1 MNTMKKQLILF
12 TLMVASLALYAQ
24 DKTSAVSVDT
34 PTTEIKGFDYGD
46 PTRDSIENISN
57 ALLHEYALAEAMQK
71 KGIVLK
77 NVGWILFAA
86 TPVYMAGAYIGH
98 GGTITTFDWVLGGA
112 TFLAASVMIPTGYVY
127 KGTGTWKM
135 KFLTEQLNKLDYSE
149 AFSIR
154 LTPTLMSCPQSSSL
168 EDIGIGLSISVG
180 F

>member
-1 MNTMKKQLILF
+1 MKRKLILL
-12 TLMVASLALYAQ
+12 TLVVASVIMYAQ
-24 DKTSAVSVDT
+24 GQTRAAQFDAVE
-34 PTTEIKGFDYGD
+34 TEIKGLDYKD
-46 PTRDSIENISN
+46 PGRDSVEIVAN

-98 GGTITTFDWVLGGA
+98 GGTFTTFDWVLGGA
-112 TFLAASVMIPTGYVY
+112 TFLAASTMIPTGYVY

>member
-86 TPVYMAGAYIGH
+86 TPVYMAGARISR
-98 GGTITTFDWVLGGA
+98 GGKTKPFDLVIGGA
-112 TFLAASVMIPTGYVY
+112 TFIAASIMIPTGYVY
-127 KGTGTWKM
+127 KGKGTWKM
-135 KFLTEQLNKLDYSE
+135 EFLTEQLNKLDYTK
-149 AFSIR
+149 AVSIR
-154 LTPTLMSCPQSSSL
+154 LTPTLMPCPQPSPS
-168 EDIGIGLSISVG
+168 ENIGVGLSMTLG